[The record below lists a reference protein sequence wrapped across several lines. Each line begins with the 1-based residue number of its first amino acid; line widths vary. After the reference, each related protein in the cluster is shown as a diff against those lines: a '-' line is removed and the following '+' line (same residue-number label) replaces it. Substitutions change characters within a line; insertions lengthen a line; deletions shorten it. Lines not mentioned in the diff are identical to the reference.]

1 MTKPKNTAG
10 LAHPVEPSRWAQIKQ
25 AERVDYSTAQPI
37 SMSWKTGKPYTC
49 PELQRNPGV
58 PATRFAAY
66 ALPSRVGHRLHYP
79 DGTIEELKP

>member
-37 SMSWKTGKPYTC
+37 SMGWKTGKHYTC
-49 PELQRNPGV
+49 PELQHRS
-58 PATRFAAY
+58 AANQPPI
-66 ALPSRVGHRLHYP
+66 LVMGRRVSR
-79 DGTIEELKP
+79 